1 MRAAPSPTGW
11 FPVPRLRPRVA
22 VVLVYVAAM
31 CMNGL
36 DSTIVNPALYTIAGD
51 FGRPVSAANTVETA
65 FLVALALALPVAGWL
80 GDRFGTKRVFLG
92 SLAVFTAASALCGL
106 AWDLPVLVVARAVQG
121 LAGGLLTPV
130 GMTLLFR
137 AFEPRERSRLA
148 KVLIVPT
155 ALMPALGPPLGGLLT
170 EHLSWHW
177 LFFVNVPVGVVA
189 ILLGVIGLR
198 EHVEGVEGPFDR
210 VGFWLATPAL
220 GLLTYALGFGP
231 SRGWSDPTVAT
242 GFVLGAALLAATV
255 AHQLRSADPL
265 LGIRLF
271 GDRYYG
277 PAAALAALT
286 AAGLMGVLFVV
297 PLLFQAALGASAL
310 DAGLVVF
317 PEAIGLMLA
326 SQVVDRLLPRLGP
339 RRLAV
344 AALLPAAGV
353 FAALAVPGVAENTW
367 AVRALMFLIGLVLG
381 TAVLTVQLAGFE
393 TIAPRDMG
401 RAMGLFQIVRTL
413 GGALGIAGCAALV
426 GGGHAAGTTS
436 DAGPFRAAVW
446 ATAALV
452 ALSASLALRL
462 PSTAPGPPPDADEDP
477 QDQESPK
484 DTRPSAGPD
493 RVPEGPPGEDAERD
507 PGPDGEVGRADERP
521 AKRPLAP

>member
-1 MRAAPSPTGW
+1 MTASPSGSGW
-11 FPVPRLRPRVA
+11 FPVPRIRPRVA

-36 DSTIVNPALYTIAGD
+36 DSTIVNPALYTIAED
-51 FGRPVSAANTVETA
+51 FGRPLSAANTVETA

-80 GDRFGTKRVFLG
+80 GDRYGTKRVFLG

-106 AWDLPVLVVARAVQG
+106 AWDLPVLVVARALQG

-137 AFEPRERSRLA
+137 AFAPEERVGLA

-177 LFFVNVPVGVVA
+177 LFFVNVPVGVA
-189 ILLGVIGLR
+189 ALLLGVAGLR
-198 EHVEGVEGPFDR
+198 EQVEGTADRFDR
-210 VGFWLATPAL
+210 AGFWLATPAL

-231 SRGWSDPTVAT
+231 SHGWAEPAVVVSAVCGAVLLVAT
-242 GFVLGAALLAATV
+242 VLQQRRAPA
-255 AHQLRSADPL
+255 PL
-265 LGIRLF
+265 LGLRLF
-271 GDRYYG
+271 ADRYYG

-326 SQVVDRLLPRLGP
+326 SQAVDRLLPRLGP
-339 RRLAV
+339 RRLVV
-344 AALLPAAGV
+344 AALLAAAVV
-353 FAALAVPGVAENTW
+353 FGALAVPGTAENVW
-367 AVRALMFLIGLVLG
+367 SVRALMFLIGLVLG
-381 TAVLTVQLAGFE
+381 TAVLSVQLAGFE
-393 TIAPRDMG
+393 TVAPPDMG
-401 RAMGLFQIVRTL
+401 QAMGLFQIVRTL
-413 GGALGIAGCAALV
+413 GGALGIALCAALV
-426 GGGHAAGTTS
+426 GGSHTAGETMDAA
-436 DAGPFRAAVW
+436 PFRSAVW
-446 ATAALV
+446 ATALLV
-452 ALSASLALRL
+452 AVSALLALRL
-462 PSTAPGPPPDADEDP
+462 PRMAAGPPPVDDEQP
-477 QDQESPK
+477 PPASEASGATQAPGG
-484 DTRPSAGPD
+484 TSAP
-493 RVPEGPPGEDAERD
+493 
-507 PGPDGEVGRADERP
+507 
-521 AKRPLAP
+521 